1 MRKLLLLC
9 TLSLFCACSS
19 RDVVEKN
26 IEAYL
31 SAHFSEFEIESVEY
45 SRLYT
50 VTLKDSKDIPS
61 DLLTKEEITALVA
74 GHMLGLAE
82 GLNRKMFDWVIS
94 NDRIAQKWNIEA
106 STYIKLG
113 FFKLSN
119 RDNDIFEVGI
129 GFIVDSTYNVER
141 ALVIDDS
148 KDYKYIYSRTFDR
161 KQR

>member
-26 IEAYL
+26 IEAHMSTHL
-31 SAHFSEFEIESVEY
+31 SEFEIESAEY

-61 DLLTKEEITALVA
+61 DLLTDEERMALLG

-82 GLNRKMFDWVIS
+82 GLNRNMFEWVTS
-94 NDRIAQKWNIEA
+94 NDRVAQKWNIEA

-113 FFKLSN
+113 FFKLKN
-119 RDNDIFEVGI
+119 RDNDVFEAGI
-129 GFIVDSTYNVER
+129 GFIVDSTYNVKR
-141 ALVIDDS
+141 VLMIDDS
-148 KDYKYIYSRTFDR
+148 KDYKYIYSRAFDK